1 MYYAM
6 QNALLRRIFPA
17 MCTKEKIPCTIQN
30 LSVRNQSFMSLL
42 NELMAD
48 DQNLFYNWWKNY
60 LNSSNFKVLL
70 QERENHII
78 DSMGCYRIS

>member
-6 QNALLRRIFPA
+6 QNALLRRIFPS

-48 DQNLFYNWWKNY
+48 DQN
-60 LNSSNFKVLL
+60 
-70 QERENHII
+70 
-78 DSMGCYRIS
+78 

>member
-17 MCTKEKIPCTIQN
+17 MCKKEKIPCTIQN

-48 DQNLFYNWWKNY
+48 DQNWLMTRIYFT
-60 LNSSNFKVLL
+60 
-70 QERENHII
+70 I
-78 DSMGCYRIS
+78 DEKTI